1 MSMYK
6 ACITFDGIVE
16 IEYEAMGDM
25 EAGEVAA
32 DIFSDMDKGRLNMA
46 DFDIKD
52 ITPVRMSSQ
61 EIKERKYDTDER
73 V

>member
-1 MSMYK
+1 MPMYK
-6 ACITFDGIVE
+6 AFITFEGSVY
-16 IEYEAMGDM
+16 IEYEAMGDA

-32 DIFSDMDKGRLNMA
+32 DIFSDMDKGRLNMG

-52 ITPVRMSSQ
+52 ITPTRMSQS
-61 EIKERKYDTDER
+61 EINERKHDTDER